1 MELRVFTCIC
11 LLLFA
16 SAFAGVLY
24 QAGDVSADETV
35 TRLDIEANGDATFV
49 LEIRTDLETDAERA
63 SFEAFAEEV
72 ENDPEASVSGFRA
85 SVVSL
90 VESASNETGRDMSV
104 SNFTVGTR
112 TEPIPVE
119 RGIVEYRFE
128 WTGFA
133 EANGELRTGDV
144 LSGYILSEGDALVLR
159 PPEGYE
165 TSSVEPTP
173 DPSDRVVR
181 WNGPEGFADDQPR
194 VVFSASEEGGGG
206 NGTGNGGSPTDGGS
220 ASVDGE
226 PSGETGADG
235 NAGTENGVPLYFYA
249 VAVVVVISVAALA
262 YRARTD
268 TGGVAETEETTG
280 DMGAEAS
287 SGEQEHVEEREGETE
302 VVSDDERILRMIE
315 AEGGRMK
322 QKHLVEE
329 TGWSEAKVSKL
340 TSRMEDEGEITKI
353 RLGREN
359 ILEIKD
365 EAEEDEFGY

>member
-1 MELRVFTCIC
+1 VCIC
-11 LLLFA
+11 LLIFA

-35 TRLDIEANGDATFV
+35 TRLDIEADGDATFV
-49 LEIRTDLETDAERA
+49 LEIRTNLETDAERD
-63 SFEAFAEEV
+63 SFESFAEGV
-72 ENDPEASVSGFRA
+72 ENDSEDSASGFRD

-90 VESASNETGRDMSV
+90 VERASNETGREMSV
-104 SNFTVGTR
+104 SNFTVETS

-119 RGIVEYRFE
+119 RGIVEYRFD
-128 WTGFA
+128 WSGFA
-133 EANGELRTGDV
+133 EGDGELRAGDV

-165 TSSVEPTP
+165 ASSVEPTP
-173 DPSDRVVR
+173 DSSDGVVR

-194 VVFSASEEGGGG
+194 AVFSVSEGGGGG
-206 NGTGNGGSPTDGGS
+206 NGTGNGGAPTEDGS
-220 ASVDGE
+220 ASMDGE
-226 PSGETGADG
+226 TSGETGADV
-235 NAGTENGVPLYFYA
+235 NPGTENGVPLYFYA
-249 VAVVVVISVAALA
+249 VVVVVFISVAALA

-268 TGGVAETEETTG
+268 TGEVAEEPTG
-280 DMGAEAS
+280 ERGVEAP
-287 SGEQEHVEEREGETE
+287 SGKQEQAEERERGAEGEAE
-302 VVSDDERILRMIE
+302 VVSDDERVLRMIE
-315 AEGGRMK
+315 TEGGRMK

-340 TSRMEDEGEITKI
+340 TSNMEEEGKITKI

-365 EAEEDEFGY
+365 EEEEEEEFGY